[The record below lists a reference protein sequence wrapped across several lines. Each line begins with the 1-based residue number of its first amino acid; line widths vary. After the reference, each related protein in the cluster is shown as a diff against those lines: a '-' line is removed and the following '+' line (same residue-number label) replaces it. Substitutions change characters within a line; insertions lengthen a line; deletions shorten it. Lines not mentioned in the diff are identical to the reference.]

1 MNFQAFALCDMK
13 MAAREGCRG
22 VGQKMNYLEEA
33 IISMCQI
40 STAMIFRFNSKTQW
54 LMFMLLHGRHVCV
67 PPKGRNMAFPYEAL

>member
-40 STAMIFRFNSKTQW
+40 STAMIFRFNSKTQ
-54 LMFMLLHGRHVCV
+54 
-67 PPKGRNMAFPYEAL
+67 